1 MDKILKL
8 KKRNEKTASMERK
21 KYQKSAFEMVQYS
34 HGNENRRKKYC
45 SFSRKFTSHASETI
59 FQAEDLRS
67 NNWMSNKLKDISNR
81 LQ

>member
-1 MDKILKL
+1 MQRWLQWSGRSPLLKWFNTLMAMKI
-8 KKRNEKTASMERK
+8 A
-21 KYQKSAFEMVQYS
+21 
-34 HGNENRRKKYC
+34 GKKYC

-81 LQ
+81 LQQKKLSRFIDNRAK